1 MRNWK
6 FKASDFN
13 EFPVYEGSDL
23 GINWSPKKTVIKVWA
38 PTAQRVF
45 LRLYKEGQGGE
56 SIKEFQMLPD
66 EQGIWLY
73 EIREN
78 VEGLFYTLQVRD
90 MIGWLKEGPDIYA
103 KATGVNGL
111 RGAFIDTEKSNPPE
125 WEKDTRRTIAN
136 PTEMVI
142 YEVHIRDF
150 SMSPSSGIINKGK
163 YLGFTETGTRLSTG
177 ETTGIDH
184 LKELG
189 VTHVHLL
196 PVADFYTVD
205 ELNTSPQYN
214 WGYDPL
220 NYNTPEGW
228 YSTNPSDATTRIRE
242 MKQLVQSLHN
252 NGLGAIIDVV
262 YNHTG
267 LIFESYFNQTVP
279 GYFYRFNDDGT
290 FSDGSGCGTEL
301 ATEREMVRKYIV
313 ESVAY
318 WATEYHIDGFRFD
331 LMGLIDIET
340 MNQIREKLDTIDP
353 AIFIYGEGWSA
364 GASPLPEKYRAVKSN
379 TKSLD
384 RIASFCDD
392 MRNGLKGS
400 PFDRNNA
407 GFISGIT
414 LREEQLKFAITG
426 AVEHDQIIYDFVNT
440 SHHSWANNPAQCVNY
455 VSCHDNLTLFDKLQY
470 SCPEASLEIVERM
483 ARLAFGVVF
492 TSQGVP
498 FFLAGDE
505 MLRSKGGHPDSYR
518 SPDYINQIEWTRK
531 IQYAGLVSFV
541 RSCIELRHQHPAFRI
556 CDGDMVRTKLRFL
569 SKYIPGVIVYE
580 LGDHANGDRWRRI
593 LVLLNGN
600 NYSVEYEIPFENW
613 LIVAQNGEIM
623 PNGIGHTKTSLV
635 RLHPISMMILAA
647 EE

>member
-111 RGAFIDTEKSNPPE
+111 RGAFIDTEKSNPPK

-407 GFISGIT
+407 GSSAGLPFGRNSLSLP
-414 LREEQLKFAITG
+414 LREQL
-426 AVEHDQIIYDFVNT
+426 NT
-440 SHHSWANNPAQCVNY
+440 TRLST
-455 VSCHDNLTLFDKLQY
+455 TL
-470 SCPEASLEIVERM
+470 
-483 ARLAFGVVF
+483 
-492 TSQGVP
+492 
-498 FFLAGDE
+498 
-505 MLRSKGGHPDSYR
+505 
-518 SPDYINQIEWTRK
+518 
-531 IQYAGLVSFV
+531 
-541 RSCIELRHQHPAFRI
+541 
-556 CDGDMVRTKLRFL
+556 
-569 SKYIPGVIVYE
+569 
-580 LGDHANGDRWRRI
+580 
-593 LVLLNGN
+593 
-600 NYSVEYEIPFENW
+600 
-613 LIVAQNGEIM
+613 
-623 PNGIGHTKTSLV
+623 
-635 RLHPISMMILAA
+635 
-647 EE
+647 